1 MKDEFKGEIISE
13 FVGLNSKKYSLVSVD
28 GKENKKAK
36 GINENVVK
44 TQDIRNLLML
54 CFIKKYWDITW
65 KEFKVSCIELEF
77 MFVKFPCLLLMIKD
91 TY

>member
-1 MKDEFKGEIISE
+1 MKDEFKGEIIIE
-13 FVGLNSKKYSLVSVD
+13 IVRLNSKKYSLVSVD

-36 GINENVVK
+36 GINKSFVK

>member
-44 TQDIRNLLML
+44 TQDIRN
-54 CFIKKYWDITW
+54 C
-65 KEFKVSCIELEF
+65 
-77 MFVKFPCLLLMIKD
+77 
-91 TY
+91 